1 MSPSTA
7 IRKYPN
13 RRLYDPDVSRYI
25 TQEELTEK
33 IRGGRDVTIID
44 VNSGEDLTQATL
56 TQMILESRG
65 GGKLL
70 PVPLLLQL
78 LRLGDGMLADFF
90 GKYLSWSLQ
99 TYMSMRSQASQMM
112 PWNPLL
118 APGGAQAFARMV
130 PGFMSPGAGGYG
142 GMYDPQAPEPMG
154 PGAVVAP
161 PPPAPSTVDAAQGL
175 EDLRRELE
183 ELKRSVNAP
192 RTRSAKKAST
202 AAKKPRP
209 AAKKRP

>member
-1 MSPSTA
+1 
-7 IRKYPN
+7 
-13 RRLYDPDVSRYI
+13 
-25 TQEELTEK
+25 
-33 IRGGRDVTIID
+33 
-44 VNSGEDLTQATL
+44 
-56 TQMILESRG
+56 MILESRG

-99 TYMSMRSQASQMM
+99 TYMGMRSQASQMM

-130 PGFMSPGAGGYG
+130 PGFMTPNMGGYG
-142 GMYDPQAPEPMG
+142 GMYDQQAPEPMA
-154 PGAVVAP
+154 PGAVVPP

-183 ELKRSVNAP
+183 ELKRSMSAP
-192 RTRSAKKAST
+192 KPAPTPKPARKP
-202 AAKKPRP
+202 KKPRSSP
-209 AAKKRP
+209 KSRA